1 MIEQSTRIDKS
12 MLLNECMESLALVIE
27 FDMKDY
33 PTHQHSIRVGEG
45 SVLIGEKLGLEP
57 SILQRMYY
65 AGLLHDIGK
74 ISIDPKLLAK
84 KGNLSDEEF
93 EIIKNHTRNG
103 SRILAT
109 MTGLNQLAL
118 WVRWHHEWWNGTG
131 YPDGLKDNE
140 IPKEVQIISA
150 IDCFDSLQTP
160 RLDRPRHSPEAAYEI
175 IKKEKGTHFNPDIVD
190 LIFEMVR
197 EKTLVPGESS
207 GKFLELKEQYI
218 NIPLADFDDKYLE
231 GSSMASLY
239 PILRL
244 FARVIDA
251 KHRYTRGH
259 STRVSIL
266 SKYIAE
272 KMRLSSEDIIKVE
285 VAALLHDAGKVSVSN
300 DILDKPGRPNDDEWA
315 SIQGHPENSY
325 SILSRISSLG
335 DIAKISAAHHER
347 YDGTGYPHGKKAND
361 INVLS
366 HIISLADTYDA
377 ITSTRAYRK
386 GQTPEFAFNIIR
398 ENLGTQFHPEIGSL
412 FLETEPKYIKALFD
426 MYEVSDE

>member
-1 MIEQSTRIDKS
+1 M
-12 MLLNECMESLALVIE
+12 
-27 FDMKDY
+27 
-33 PTHQHSIRVGEG
+33 P
-45 SVLIGEKLGLEP
+45 
-57 SILQRMYY
+57 
-65 AGLLHDIGK
+65 
-74 ISIDPKLLAK
+74 
-84 KGNLSDEEF
+84 
-93 EIIKNHTRNG
+93 
-103 SRILAT
+103 
-109 MTGLNQLAL
+109 GLNQLAL